1 VIVKE
6 KPFAMKTLKIF
17 LAIAFLTGFSSFTV
31 ALAQGQ
37 TSGGTSGDASI
48 TLVEITEVTKLTDL
62 FFGNIIPQGS
72 GSVIINTSGNRSTTG
87 NVSVFGTV
95 FSAARFEIIGGAGQ
109 SFSIS
114 NLPASITLKS
124 PQNHTMTVSG
134 FGVHPGSGQLGNDG
148 KITVTVGA
156 TLQVNANQASGMY
169 TNDTDL
175 IITVYFQ

>member
-1 VIVKE
+1 MLK
-6 KPFAMKTLKIF
+6 KTIRYEDFKNFSCYCLF
-17 LAIAFLTGFSSFTV
+17 NGFFFFYCCSG
-31 ALAQGQ
+31 AGQ

-87 NVSVFGTV
+87 NVSVFGNV

-124 PQNHTMTVSG
+124 PLNHTMTVSG
-134 FGVHPGSGQLGNDG
+134 FGVHPGSVQLGNDG